1 MDSVVVLGQIAR
13 DLVLTLDE
21 LPEPGS
27 GAPVT
32 SRRELLGGKGANQA
46 VALAQLGAE
55 VALVGAV
62 GTDDVGEDLLRQA
75 TADGIDVSAVVRRG
89 ADSALI
95 VDVLEP
101 GNQWRYLEYVP
112 RETLVAEEDVL
123 AAEKLI
129 ADAGT
134 VLVQLQQPAAACL
147 AAARLARAA
156 GVRVVLDGAPPT
168 TGTHG
173 AELVEEAHVIR
184 ADAREAEQLTGARLD
199 DADSACAAARE
210 VLRRGPELVVLEVS
224 GKGNVFVTNENEL
237 FVPLE
242 DTPVVDTTGAG
253 DALIAALVVGLH
265 RGAPLPEIA
274 AAAVTAAGRTTGH
287 PGGRPSLG

>member
-1 MDSVVVLGQIAR
+1 MLGQIAR
-13 DLVLTLDE
+13 DLVLTLDG

-55 VALVGAV
+55 VALIAAVGA
-62 GTDDVGEDLLRQA
+62 DEVGEDLLRQA
-75 TADGIDVSAVVRRG
+75 VADGIDVSAVVRRG
-89 ADSALI
+89 SDSALI

-101 GNQWRYLEYVP
+101 GNRWRYLEHIP
-112 RETLVAEEDVL
+112 QESLVVEEDVL

-129 ADAGT
+129 SDAGT
-134 VLVQLQQPAAACL
+134 VLVQLQQPVATCL
-147 AAARLARAA
+147 TSARLARAA
-156 GVRVVLDGAPPT
+156 GVRVVLDGAPPA

-173 AELVEEAHVIR
+173 AELVEEAHVVR
-184 ADAREAEQLTGARLD
+184 ADAREAEQLTGKRLE
-199 DADSACAAARE
+199 DADTALAAARE

-224 GKGNVFVTNENEL
+224 GQGNVFATNDDEL
-237 FVPLE
+237 FVPLA

-253 DALIAALVVGLH
+253 DALVAALVVGVH
-265 RGAPLPEIA
+265 RGDPLPKIA
-274 AAAVTAAGRTTGH
+274 AAAVAAAGRTAGH
-287 PGGRPSLG
+287 PGGRPNLV